1 MKDYILIKLRSGEE
15 IIASIM
21 SKNRNGIKIFRPMQI
36 RQVPFMDHISGLLK
50 SVIVLDNWIG
60 RTDENH
66 VTVPNNWIGIKMMP
80 SQEVIDAYEKC
91 MTKQDIPIN
100 KNPEQQFN
108 KPTPEEVKQREDNI
122 KKVEEEMNKMF
133 LDMMSE
139 KGSSFSQVDEV
150 DSFISA
156 MKNGKETGREK
167 EVVVINFMIPSKLF
181 RNMIEDGVLDELM
194 GMGIVDDVDDE
205 DMEDDVDLGT
215 IKKESKENLSST
227 DLGETGKED
236 WGNSFKD
243 WSPDPKDY
251 L

>member
-1 MKDYILIKLRSGEE
+1 
-15 IIASIM
+15 
-21 SKNRNGIKIFRPMQI
+21 
-36 RQVPFMDHISGLLK
+36 
-50 SVIVLDNWIG
+50 
-60 RTDENH
+60 
-66 VTVPNNWIGIKMMP
+66 VPNNWVGVKMIP

-91 MTKQDIPIN
+91 MVKQDTPSN
-100 KNPEQQFN
+100 KTSEQQFN
-108 KPTPEEVKQREDNI
+108 QPTTEEIKRREDDL
-122 KKVEEEMNKMF
+122 KRVEEEMNKMF

-181 RNMIEDGVLDELM
+181 RNMMEDGVLDELM
-194 GMGIVDDVDDE
+194 GMGTVDDVDEE
-205 DMEDDVDLGT
+205 DLEDDVDFGIT
-215 IKKESKENLSST
+215 KKESHENLSST

>member
-21 SKNRNGIKIFRPMQI
+21 SKNRNGLKIFRPMQI

-50 SVIVLDNWIG
+50 SAIVLDNWIG
-60 RTDENH
+60 RTNENH
-66 VTVPNNWIGIKMMP
+66 VTVPNNWVGVKMIP

-91 MTKQDIPIN
+91 MIKQDTPEKKNASQLKQPI
-100 KNPEQQFN
+100 
-108 KPTPEEVKQREDNI
+108 PEEVQQKEDDL
-122 KKVEEEMNKMF
+122 KRVEEEMNKMF

-156 MKNGKETGREK
+156 MKDGKETGREK

-181 RNMIEDGVLDELM
+181 RNMMEDGVLDELM
-194 GMGIVDDVDDE
+194 GMGMVDDADDE
-205 DMEDDVDLGT
+205 DLEDDVDSGIT
-215 IKKESKENLSST
+215 KKESHENLSST